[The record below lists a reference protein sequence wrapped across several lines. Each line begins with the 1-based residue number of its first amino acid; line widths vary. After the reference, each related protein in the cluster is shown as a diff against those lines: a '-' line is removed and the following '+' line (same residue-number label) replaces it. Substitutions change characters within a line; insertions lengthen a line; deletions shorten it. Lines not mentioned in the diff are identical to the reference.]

1 MLVLLAKIARS
12 LRSLPEA
19 SVSRGVKSVFNKF
32 RRIFRDTV
40 NGREKRRGG
49 WGNKQNAISVLLLT
63 EKENC
68 QAENGRRR
76 RGHKQQNGRVKCH
89 GDDIRAE

>member
-40 NGREKRRGG
+40 SGREKRRGG
-49 WGNKQNAISVLLLT
+49 VGK
-63 EKENC
+63 
-68 QAENGRRR
+68 QAECNFGVIVDGEGKLPGRERQAE
-76 RGHKQQNGRVKCH
+76 K
-89 GDDIRAE
+89 RA